1 MIPIDRR
8 TERGKM
14 LGRPTYLLFRKGIK
28 VMAPKML
35 CYKEEVFFV
44 KEPGDDLGDW
54 LTRL

>member
-1 MIPIDRR
+1 
-8 TERGKM
+8 M

-54 LTRL
+54 LTRF